1 MEEDWDTIPPSTKSW
16 DSKKGRSGIGRG
28 RPVKYD
34 DEWTVPLGQS
44 VAGGWEAAIGSDPEP
59 KRGEWEKDFSTN
71 QNSRDCPKQ
80 GGATTYYE
88 QRNEGHMSQESPS
101 AGVSKCYN
109 PQESGHISRNC
120 SNPRKEQ
127 SERVMSKNYNNQG
140 DGQVSKREWSDK
152 EAASSSRGTSS

>member
-28 RPVKYD
+28 RPVKSDSNGNVAAQMDQMRIDGKYD

-88 QRNEGHMSQESPS
+88 VMKFVLILL
-101 AGVSKCYN
+101 GVKLMAVHSY
-109 PQESGHISRNC
+109 
-120 SNPRKEQ
+120 
-127 SERVMSKNYNNQG
+127 
-140 DGQVSKREWSDK
+140 
-152 EAASSSRGTSS
+152 